1 MSINMIELTFY
12 IYIVIEVVTEK
23 LLISSIKCR
32 VFMVNT
38 RQFSGSTYMQDMTKS
53 HTFSA
58 KNQGS
63 TYTPI
68 RLIRREIRYNYFKEH
83 LS

>member
-38 RQFSGSTYMQDMTKS
+38 CQFSGSTYMQDMTKS
-53 HTFSA
+53 HIFSQKSGVDLYA
-58 KNQGS
+58 DL
-63 TYTPI
+63 TYTP
-68 RLIRREIRYNYFKEH
+68 RNTVCVVSRHKAL
-83 LS
+83 